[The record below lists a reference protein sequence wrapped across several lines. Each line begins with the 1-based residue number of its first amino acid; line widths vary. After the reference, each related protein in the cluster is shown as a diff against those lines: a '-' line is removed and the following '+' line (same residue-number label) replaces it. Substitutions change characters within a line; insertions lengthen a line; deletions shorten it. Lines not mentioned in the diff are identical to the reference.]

1 MLLLKLRYVLNEL
14 KQSNFI
20 AYKINWQVV
29 TGFKSDKN
37 FLNVSIDWISFI
49 FYHWYTTMVS
59 TEYDW

>member
-37 FLNVSIDWISFI
+37 FVSIDWIGFN